1 MATKIKRGEEGV
13 GKEGG
18 TTLYSLRRLPQG
30 GRTNREAGS
39 GRRLR
44 GRYVKRPRAVS
55 MLRVAP
61 GYGMYVSV
69 WRRGSQW
76 KRPRCVDRSCCKKSG
91 ITSLCDAV
99 ASRTVGWI
107 GRRVPKVAGSI
118 RLALLNLRHLLIPET
133 SPEATMR
140 MLRRALMV
148 LNLDICRTS
157 PPRRPTIAPRQ
168 SSRPICEDC
177 PHRFCVGYR
186 FEPSRKQSP
195 PDQLDLS
202 LVEGDLS
209 TSPPSLAR
217 AAAWRGRAWW
227 GVREP
232 EAYIWR
238 RARARATSACGWPRT
253 AVVATYDD
261 VVLLAAQR
269 TVRPYR
275 QLPATPPVCVG
286 CSGFA
291 RLRSRRPC
299 VWAIMWRGQPRRV
312 EWAAG
317 ARPAAPAAAMGA
329 EALAA
334 AAAAARRRA
343 QAAAA
348 DAAVL
353 EAAARVAASDAAEEA
368 VAMAA
373 MVAAA
378 PRRMSAAGAGAA
390 SGHAWNASPPA
401 MGGTA
406 RWRCQHCS
414 SRDMFCHR
422 PGPGGVGT
430 LCNGMVSSKRGVWGE
445 RAVGSLRRF
454 VCVGGVGGGGQGM

>member
-61 GYGMYVSV
+61 GYGLYVSV

-107 GRRVPKVAGSI
+107 GRRLPKVAGSI
-118 RLALLNLRHLLIPET
+118 RLALLNLRHLLIAET

-238 RARARATSACGWPRT
+238 RARARHLCLR
-253 AVVATYDD
+253 
-261 VVLLAAQR
+261 LAADSGCR
-269 TVRPYR
+269 HRRRRRAPGGANDCAA
-275 QLPATPPVCVG
+275 LPSA
-286 CSGFA
+286 
-291 RLRSRRPC
+291 SRDSPC
-299 VWAIMWRGQPRRV
+299 LCGVLWG
-312 EWAAG
+312 
-317 ARPAAPAAAMGA
+317 RPAAFATPLRVGHHVAGPAAA
-329 EALAA
+329 
-334 AAAAARRRA
+334 
-343 QAAAA
+343 
-348 DAAVL
+348 
-353 EAAARVAASDAAEEA
+353 
-368 VAMAA
+368 
-373 MVAAA
+373 
-378 PRRMSAAGAGAA
+378 
-390 SGHAWNASPPA
+390 
-401 MGGTA
+401 
-406 RWRCQHCS
+406 
-414 SRDMFCHR
+414 
-422 PGPGGVGT
+422 
-430 LCNGMVSSKRGVWGE
+430 
-445 RAVGSLRRF
+445 
-454 VCVGGVGGGGQGM
+454 GGVGGWGAACGTCGGDGRRGACRGGGGGSPPRPGRGGRRGGARGGGAGGGVGRGGRGGGDGGDGGGGTASNVSRWRGRGVGARVERLAARDGRNGPVAMPALLLPGHVLSPPRARRRGNPVQWYG

>member
-1 MATKIKRGEEGV
+1 MSDIASSHLVNNPPPINAIFHWSRVT
-13 GKEGG
+13 
-18 TTLYSLRRLPQG
+18 SLPLPPRWPAPPLGAG
-30 GRTNREAGS
+30 GRGGGFVNPKHT
-39 GRRLR
+39 
-44 GRYVKRPRAVS
+44 
-55 MLRVAP
+55 
-61 GYGMYVSV
+61 YG
-69 WRRGSQW
+69 
-76 KRPRCVDRSCCKKSG
+76 
-91 ITSLCDAV
+91 
-99 ASRTVGWI
+99 
-107 GRRVPKVAGSI
+107 
-118 RLALLNLRHLLIPET
+118 
-133 SPEATMR
+133 
-140 MLRRALMV
+140 
-148 LNLDICRTS
+148 
-157 PPRRPTIAPRQ
+157 
-168 SSRPICEDC
+168 
-177 PHRFCVGYR
+177 
-186 FEPSRKQSP
+186 
-195 PDQLDLS
+195 
-202 LVEGDLS
+202 
-209 TSPPSLAR
+209 
-217 AAAWRGRAWW
+217 
-227 GVREP
+227 
-232 EAYIWR
+232 R

-253 AVVATYDD
+253 AVVATDDD
-261 VVLLAAQR
+261 VVLLAAQT

-275 QLPATPPVCVG
+275 QLPATPPACVG
-286 CSGFA
+286 CSGGA

-299 VWAIMWRGQPRRV
+299 VRAIMWRGQPRRV

-368 VAMAA
+368 AAMAA

-454 VCVGGVGGGGQGM
+454 VCVGGVGGGGLGM